1 MQRRVGKSAA
11 RLAGLALPLLLVAC
25 GDAVDAGGAGL
36 RILPDPRAAM
46 ADSEVLPGAELDAQG
61 RYALLSSRGLVFH
74 RTAAPVGSLMR
85 RLVVAGAATV
95 GDVDDREGRGAG
107 ESIEL
112 YTWQETQPD
121 GSRLSF
127 FAYTRDGRELLGRVR
142 STEYKLRLADAQFD
156 PLNDPPP
163 QLAGLLPASPSGSL
177 FLVQFHA
184 TPLPPFQQAI
194 EAAGGKVLRFLSDH
208 TFLIELPAARRE
220 SVATLPYVRWL
231 GAYLPAYRLEQPL
244 RQALAGEAP
253 SLPVQR
259 YSIMLGE
266 GGAVR
271 QQGLAARVRAI
282 GGQVELI
289 EGGGMR
295 IEATLSQDQL
305 AQLVSDDAVQFIDRW
320 GGPGEVDMDVVREV
334 GGANTIERL
343 TGWNGQG
350 VRGEVFD
357 TELRQDH
364 QEWPRP
370 PIIHSTGATTGG
382 LHGSSCFGINFA
394 QGKNA
399 AAKGMLPGGQG
410 VFFLYTQSSQFGG
423 TKSRYDINK
432 ELTDPMGSLRAVF
445 QTSSVGSSL
454 TTSYTT
460 VSAEV
465 DDYLFKHPILST
477 QSQSNAGSPMS
488 RPQAW
493 AKNIV
498 SVGAVRHQNTA
509 NRSDDTWRRSGST
522 GPAADGRVKPDLMH
536 YFDSIATT
544 SGSNSTSYTMFGGT
558 SAATPITAGHF
569 GLLFQMWHE
578 GVWPGFGKKADV
590 FSSRPQMA
598 TAKALMINSAWRYDW
613 LQGGPNADIDRNV
626 QGWGMPD
633 VARLYSRARSTQV
646 IDETDVIKPLGK
658 RRYWVEV
665 RPDEELAVTLVY
677 TDPMGTVGAAQARVN
692 DLSLRVVGP
701 DGSVYWGN
709 SGLRA
714 GNVSQAGGTSNT
726 IDTVEN
732 VFLPAPLPGRW
743 RVEVLADE
751 LVKDGNPKTPEVD
764 AVFALVIGG
773 IRRR

>member
-1 MQRRVGKSAA
+1 MQKRVGKTFS
-11 RLAGLALPLLLVAC
+11 LMAGLMLPLLQAAC
-25 GDAVDAGGAGL
+25 SDGGSPGVAGL
-36 RILPDPRAAM
+36 RVLSDAAAIM
-46 ADSEVLPGAELDAQG
+46 AESDVLPGAELEPVG
-61 RYALLSSRGLVFH
+61 RYALIASSGLVFH
-74 RTAAPVGSLMR
+74 RTAAQVVGLE
-85 RLVVAGAATV
+85 RLVIADSLGLLSDEAGPTSAA
-95 GDVDDREGRGAG
+95 
-107 ESIEL
+107 IEL
-112 YTWQETQPD
+112 YTWQEVQAD

-127 FAYTRDGRELLGRVR
+127 FAYARDGRELLGRVR
-142 STEYKLRLADAQFD
+142 STEYKLRLADAEFD
-156 PLNDPPP
+156 PLRDAPPRF
-163 QLAGLLPASPSGSL
+163 AGLLPDSPSGSL
-177 FLVQFHA
+177 LLVQFRA
-184 TPLPPFQQAI
+184 TPLPQFQQAI
-194 EAAGGKVLRFLSDH
+194 VAAGGTVLRFLSDH
-208 TFLIELPAARRE
+208 TFLVELPAARR
-220 SVATLPYVRWL
+220 SDLAALPYVRWV
-231 GAYLPAYRLEQPL
+231 GPYLPAYRLERPL

-253 SLPVQR
+253 RLPEQR
-259 YSIMLGE
+259 YSILLGQ
-266 GGAVR
+266 GGPT
-271 QQGLAARVRAI
+271 QQEALAARVRAL
-282 GGQVELI
+282 GGVVELI

-295 IEATLSQDQL
+295 IEASLSQEQL
-305 AQLVSDDAVQFIDRW
+305 ALIVSDDAVQFIDRW
-320 GGPGEVDMDVVREV
+320 GGPGETDMDIVREV
-334 GGANTIERL
+334 GGANAVERI

-370 PIIHSTGATTGG
+370 PIVHSMGSTSGG

-410 VFFLYTQSSQFGG
+410 IFYLYTQSSQFGG
-423 TKSRYDINK
+423 MKSRYDINK

-498 SVGAVRHQNTA
+498 SVGAVRHLNTA
-509 NRSDDTWRRSGST
+509 NRSDDSWRRSGST
-522 GPAADGRVKPDLMH
+522 GPAADGRVKPDLVH
-536 YFDSIATT
+536 FFDSIATT
-544 SGSNSTSYTMFGGT
+544 SGSNTTSYTMFGGT

-578 GVWPGFGKKADV
+578 GVWAGHGKKADV
-590 FSSRPQMA
+590 FTSRPQMA
-598 TAKALMINSAWRYDW
+598 TAKALMINAASRYNW
-613 LQGGPNADIDRNV
+613 LQGGPNGDIDRNV
-626 QGWGMPD
+626 QGWGMAD
-633 VARLYSRARSTQV
+633 VLALYGRAKSTLV

-658 RRYWVEV
+658 RRYWVEA
-665 RPDEELAVTLVY
+665 RPDSELAVTLVY

-692 DLSLRVVGP
+692 DLSLRVIGP

-709 SGLRA
+709 NGLRA
-714 GNVSQAGGTSNT
+714 GNVSQPGGASNT

-732 VFLPAPLPGRW
+732 VFIPAPIAGRW

-751 LVKDGNPKTPEVD
+751 VVKDGNPKTMDID
-764 AVFALVIGG
+764 AVYALVIGS
-773 IRRR
+773 IRKR